1 MFLALSVA
9 LGEDCK
15 DVNTNC
21 EDRKDL
27 CLYPGFRQHYEKV
40 CAKTCGFCKAKDEVE
55 VEMVDD
61 AECKDQDKAYCQK
74 RKDRCKLGWMKKMM
88 KKKCPET
95 CGYCGDGGCQDRSKK
110 CAARAGLCKS
120 PDWKDYLKKM
130 CPKTCGYCRKPYTT
144 LPPGVTNPP
153 YTGKCGVPEVK
164 GVRVVSG
171 TTPPRGAW
179 PWQVLMLWDDRSPFC
194 GGTLI
199 APQWVVSAA
208 HCVYGN
214 IEEEPTRLYVRVGG
228 HDWRHIMG
236 SEKDIKVAKILRHA
250 KYDAMSMNNDM
261 ALIKLSKPVMF
272 NKYVQP
278 ACLPSQNP
286 PVGAKCYITGYGHT
300 SAKGKMNPVI
310 QQGLLPVVA
319 NEVCYEKNKHIMERV
334 IRDGM
339 ICGGSG
345 GTSPIS
351 GCQGDSGGPYV
362 CHINGKWELHGA
374 VSYGSPFCKS
384 SDMYTVF
391 ARIYYYL
398 DWLKEKMAKH

>member
-1 MFLALSVA
+1 MKGLLIVCLFLAVSVA
-9 LGEDCK
+9 LGDVCK
-15 DVNTNC
+15 DEKPDCEQRKGNC
-21 EDRKDL
+21 NHPK
-27 CLYPGFRQHYEKV
+27 FRIYYKMFCQ
-40 CAKTCGFCKAKDEVE
+40 KTCGFCKARDVQEE
-55 VEMVDD
+55 EMVDD
-61 AECKDQDKAYCQK
+61 AVCKDTDTAYCQK
-74 RKDRCKLGWMKKMM
+74 RKDRCKLGWMKAMM
-88 KKKCPET
+88 KRK
-95 CGYCGDGGCQDRSKK
+95 
-110 CAARAGLCKS
+110 
-120 PDWKDYLKKM
+120 
-130 CPKTCGYCRKPYTT
+130 CPKTCGYCGTDTT

-179 PWQVLMLWDDRSPFC
+179 PWQVLFLWDDKSPFC

-214 IEEEPTRLYVRVGG
+214 IEDEPTRLYVRVGG

-236 SEKDIKVAKILRHA
+236 SEKDIKVAKIIRHDQ
-250 KYDAMSMNNDM
+250 YDSMTTYNDI

-278 ACLPSQNP
+278 ACLPTGNV
-286 PVGAKCYITGYGHT
+286 PVGSKCYITGYGHT
-300 SAKGKMNPVI
+300 SAKSKMNPVI
-310 QQGLLPVVA
+310 QQGLLPVVS
-319 NEVCYEKNKHIMERV
+319 NEVCYEKNKHIMETPVRE
-334 IRDGM
+334 GN

-362 CHINGKWELHGA
+362 CHVNGRWELHGA

-398 DWLKEKMAKH
+398 DWLKQKMAKH